1 MNPAAKATPA
11 QVQLIKMGQRALGI
25 DDETYRD
32 TLFVR
37 YQVGSS
43 KDLIQEQVADLLDD
57 YKDRGFVPL
66 QSDSRSRKR
75 QKQGYPSRPRQNGGK
90 FIAMATRDEI
100 DKINQIAVLIAWRAE
115 NGLALF
121 LDKRMGI
128 KDGKV
133 RTSADAY
140 HAIEGLKKMFEN
152 SMKKQHGPHWWLVK
166 FENPRIKEYIALHKP
181 AEYR

>member
-1 MNPAAKATPA
+1 MNPTARAPAA

-37 YQVGSS
+37 YGVSSS

-75 QKQGYPSRPRQNGGK
+75 QKQGYPSRPRQPGGK
-90 FIAMATRDEI
+90 VIAMATRDEI
-100 DKINQIAVLIAWRAE
+100 DKINKISALIVWRAE

-140 HAIEGLKKMFEN
+140 RAIEGLKKMFEN
-152 SMKKQHGPHWWLVK
+152 QMKADHGAHWWLLH
-166 FENPRIKEYIALHKP
+166 FTAPTIMEYISLHKP